1 MASSSAAAPP
11 LAEEDMKLMRIG
23 RTIFRSQDFS
33 GTCRRDSYCIRC
45 GVAFCSHCCRY
56 HHRHAAVSRWYD
68 PLLRVDL
75 DGGGRP
81 VLPTRTADGR
91 HALPRGVAACM
102 AAQDYTS
109 RLPRDAFCLPC
120 GSSFRADL
128 CSHHDA
134 HADAATGEPLADAVL
149 RGIEEHGDGWHC
161 VRCTGSEWWADLMG
175 VVLGDPVLTG
185 VDEEG
190 AYYELLPV
198 LKATESNC
206 LRCGDDME
214 GKLRIGFYCSLDCF
228 REDQRTIEE
237 RRQRRV
243 ARHAARHSRDN

>member
-1 MASSSAAAPP
+1 
-11 LAEEDMKLMRIG
+11 
-23 RTIFRSQDFS
+23 
-33 GTCRRDSYCIRC
+33 
-45 GVAFCSHCCRY
+45 
-56 HHRHAAVSRWYD
+56 
-68 PLLRVDL
+68 
-75 DGGGRP
+75 
-81 VLPTRTADGR
+81 
-91 HALPRGVAACM
+91 M

-109 RLPRDAFCLPC
+109 RLPRDAFCLSC
-120 GSSFRADL
+120 GASFRADL
-128 CSHHDA
+128 CPHHGA

-149 RGIEEHGDGWHC
+149 RGIEEHGGGGRHC

-198 LKATESNC
+198 LKATESKC

-243 ARHAARHSRDN
+243 AMHAARHSGNN